1 MTGVVVH
8 GRPGSS
14 ADDVAAAEAERQKL
28 RDALAAAQAEL
39 DRILE
44 AQTDAAAG
52 LEQAEARIATAETFL
67 ADCDELEADVALG
80 EIDPEAVRDDRINAT
95 RMLETA
101 TGAAR
106 RHQAALDGI
115 TGRIAG
121 AEHALLSAE
130 FQAAVS
136 DSEAAGGEQLDAAA
150 ELARLL
156 PEAVAAAEQLA
167 RARAA
172 ASGCVRQAAA
182 LADRLDLPGPLG
194 VDEPAWR
201 PAAWP
206 GLVALLTGGPETPKA
221 DADRAARENAEAD
234 ALRDDNLVRRAAREL
249 ALGNP
254 GYLVSAGVPER
265 LHERIEDAAEEFRKD
280 ARQALIDED
289 DRNRRQLVEKGIAL
303 SGIPMV
309 EQLAASDARDTRA
322 EDDDRSDDEVADR
335 IAAIRRA
342 AAAAVGMEIADHRIE
357 QTDALEMPT

>member
-14 ADDVAAAEAERQKL
+14 ADDVAAAEAGRQKL
-28 RDALAAAQAEL
+28 RDALAAAQAGL

-80 EIDPEAVRDDRINAT
+80 EIDPEAVREDRINAT

-136 DSEAAGGEQLDAAA
+136 DSEAAGGEQLEAAA

-182 LADRLDLPGPLG
+182 LADRLDQPGPLG

-206 GLVALLTGGPETPKA
+206 GLVALLTGGPETPNA
-221 DADRAARENAEAD
+221 DAERAARENAEAD
-234 ALRDDNLVRRAAREL
+234 ALRDDNLVHRAAKEL

-254 GYLVSAGVPER
+254 GYLASVPEH
-265 LHERIEDAAEEFRKD
+265 LHERIEEAAEEFRET

-289 DRNRRQLVEKGIAL
+289 DRNRRQLAEKGIAP
-303 SGIPMV
+303 SGIPMAD
-309 EQLAASDARDTRA
+309 QLAACDARDSRA
-322 EDDDRSDDEVADR
+322 EEDDRSDDEVADR

-342 AAAAVGMEIADHRIE
+342 AAAAVGMEIGDHRIE
-357 QTDALEMPT
+357 QTDPLEMPT